1 MWSVDS
7 QCNRLKVVKEQSY
20 RFDLFD
26 CYRKILTLHVHVFDC
41 TAGFFDWSFI
51 IEVSMFVFDPSIRK
65 ASYRVTPDLEVK
77 RVTGLHPISNFRTV
91 P

>member
-7 QCNRLKVVKEQSY
+7 QSNRLKVVKEQSY

-26 CYRKILTLHVHVFDC
+26 CCRKILTLHVHVFDC

-51 IEVSMFVFDPSIRK
+51 IEVSKLVFVFDPSIRK
-65 ASYRVTPDLEVK
+65 ASYRVN
-77 RVTGLHPISNFRTV
+77 PISKF
-91 P
+91 